1 MTVSKGWVCAPITNY
16 RNFNSSFVIC
26 HSSFVVTLPSLT
38 ADRYFMKNWLKI
50 LGVALLFYVH
60 IAGLLVE
67 VPRLNILN
75 ETVRAIYFHVPMW
88 FGMILLFVLSVY
100 HAIRYLRN
108 PLIESDRKSVE
119 YANVGLVFGILGMIT
134 GMLWA
139 NYTWGSPWHG
149 DPKQNGA
156 AIALLVYMAYFV
168 LRGSIENQEQ
178 KARLS
183 AVYNI
188 FAFAAMIPLIFI
200 IPRLQDSLHPGSGGN
215 PGFNAYDLD
224 NRMRTIFY
232 PAVIGWFLIGVWIA
246 SLRIRYKTLEEKNLD
261 LNDENIY

>member
-1 MTVSKGWVCAPITNY
+1 
-16 RNFNSSFVIC
+16 
-26 HSSFVVTLPSLT
+26 
-38 ADRYFMKNWLKI
+38 MKNWVKFLAVGI
-50 LGVALLFYVH
+50 LLYVH
-60 IAGLLVE
+60 TAGLLAD

-75 ETVRAIYFHVPMW
+75 ETVRALYFHVPMW
-88 FGMILLFVLSVY
+88 FGMIFLFCMSLY
-100 HAIRYLRN
+100 YAIRYLRA
-108 PLIESDRKSVE
+108 PSAAIDRKSVQF
-119 YANVGLVFGILGMIT
+119 AHVGMAFGLLGIVT

-168 LRGSIENQEQ
+168 LRGSIDNQEQ

-215 PGFNAYDLD
+215 PGFNVYDLD
-224 NRMRTIFY
+224 NRMRFIFY
-232 PAVIGWFLIGVWIA
+232 PAVIGWILIGYWIA
-246 SLRIRYKTLEEKNLD
+246 TLRIRQRALEEEILE
-261 LNDENIY
+261 LE

>member
-1 MTVSKGWVCAPITNY
+1 
-16 RNFNSSFVIC
+16 
-26 HSSFVVTLPSLT
+26 
-38 ADRYFMKNWLKI
+38 MKNWLKI
-50 LGVALLFYVH
+50 LAVATLFYVH
-60 IAGLLVE
+60 IAGLLFD

-88 FGMILLFVLSVY
+88 FGMILLFVLSVF

-108 PLIESDRKSVE
+108 PLVESDRKSVE
-119 YANVGLVFGILGMIT
+119 YANVGLVFGILGILT

-168 LRGSIENQEQ
+168 LRGSTENQEQ

-224 NRMRTIFY
+224 NRMRSIFY
-232 PAVIGWFLIGVWIA
+232 PAVMGWFLIGLWIA
-246 SLRIRYKTLEEKNLD
+246 SLRIKYKTLEENNLNAD
-261 LNDENIY
+261 DEKIY